1 MVLLFL
7 KSQEATELTV
17 AFTLLLTIVLAL
29 VITARYMKKRTSS
42 LLYWGLGIWVFAIG
56 VLLELAFAVGIYSG
70 LLIKLYLILVAIL
83 VELLALGSIQLIKSV
98 KLKRFY
104 YVFVVISTL
113 LLIYFTAV
121 TDMGNLIQYYVVWNP
136 PPLSVILLS
145 SLITFPAAIV
155 IAGIALKG
163 FLQRRSYKLLSIIIG
178 VIEVSIAG
186 TLYIVA
192 YPAFLYIAEVLG
204 ILLLWYGFI

>member
-1 MVLLFL
+1 
-7 KSQEATELTV
+7 
-17 AFTLLLTIVLAL
+17 
-29 VITARYMKKRTSS
+29 
-42 LLYWGLGIWVFAIG
+42 
-56 VLLELAFAVGIYSG
+56 FAVGIYSG